1 MNLYKLK
8 QLLIFGF
15 LSCVVIGSM
24 AGKAQSQEVSSG
36 KQVSIEYTLTLEDK
50 SVIDSNV
57 GAEPLSFVQ
66 GSHNI
71 IPGLENA
78 LNGMHIGDIKQ
89 VTVKPEDGYGP
100 VNKDAVSEINKDQ
113 IQKDVLQVGA
123 VLQGQN
129 ANGQV
134 IIARVVEI
142 KEDTVLLDY
151 NHPLAGKTLFFDIKI
166 VGCAGCTST
175 GRLIPEASREKAP
188 FKIQFLPGAFFMP
201 TFSSKGDMECI
212 IRDDAYLSSDT
223 VTALQK
229 AGEYG
234 I

>member
-24 AGKAQSQEVSSG
+24 ADKAQSQEVSTG

-50 SVIDSNV
+50 SVVDSNV
-57 GAEPLSFVQ
+57 GAEPLTFVQ

-71 IPGLENA
+71 IPGLESS
-78 LNGMHIGDIKQ
+78 LDGMKIGDSKQ
-89 VTVKPEDGYGP
+89 VTVKPENAYGP
-100 VNKDAVSEINKDQ
+100 VNKDAVSEIKKDQ
-113 IQKDVLQVGA
+113 IPQDALHAGA

-129 ANGQV
+129 PDGQV

-151 NHPLAGKTLFFDIKI
+151 NHPLAGKTLFFDVKI
-166 VGCAGCTST
+166 MDVQDAPKPAG
-175 GRLIPEASREKAP
+175 
-188 FKIQFLPGAFFMP
+188 
-201 TFSSKGDMECI
+201 
-212 IRDDAYLSSDT
+212 
-223 VTALQK
+223 
-229 AGEYG
+229 
-234 I
+234 